1 VISGRAAALLVA
13 PAAVVAAAVLLV
25 LRLRLEPPTVP
36 AYVLVEG
43 GPPVLSKDARFEM
56 VVDPTNQVTGAIGV
70 KAFLLQNDT
79 VRPWDPPVDVE
90 RGGTVRVEG
99 PVDRLFAGVP
109 AGDWDV
115 ALVVGRPETL
125 PTATAD
131 VLRARNASADGGA
144 AAYHLVRMH
153 VRLAQ

>member
-1 VISGRAAALLVA
+1 VSSGRVAALLVA
-13 PAAVVAAAVLLV
+13 PAAVVVAIVLLV
-25 LRLRLEPPTVP
+25 LRVRLEPPTVP

-43 GPPVLSKDARFEM
+43 GPPVLSRSERFEM

-70 KAFLLQNDT
+70 RAFLLQDDT
-79 VRPWDPPVDVE
+79 VRPWDPPVEVE

-109 AGDWDV
+109 PGDWDV

-125 PTATAD
+125 PSAAAD
-131 VLRARNASADGGA
+131 VLRARSASADGGD